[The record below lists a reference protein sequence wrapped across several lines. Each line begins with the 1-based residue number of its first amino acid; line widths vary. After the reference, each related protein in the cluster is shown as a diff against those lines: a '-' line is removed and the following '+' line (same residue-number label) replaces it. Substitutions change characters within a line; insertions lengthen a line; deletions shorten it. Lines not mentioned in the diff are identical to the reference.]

1 MGIAEILLLGLAL
14 SMDAFAVTISN
25 SFVYQHESR
34 ARMMLMPVFF
44 GVFQGLMPLLGY
56 FLGTLAADLIERFAG
71 IVTLVILGFIG
82 GNMIFEGVK
91 AIRGA
96 GAGEGEEPSQNGSAA
111 KRLTIVTVFLQAI
124 ATSIDAFAVGVSL
137 LAAGASIAVA
147 SPVIALT
154 TFACCVIALL
164 VGKRFGNLL
173 GDRAQVVGGV
183 VLVCIGIKALF

>member
-1 MGIAEILLLGLAL
+1 MGLVEILVLGLAL

-44 GVFQGLMPLLGY
+44 GVFQGGMPLLGF
-56 FLGTLAADLIERFAG
+56 FLGTFAASFIERFAG
-71 IVTLVILGFIG
+71 IISFVILAFIG

-91 AIRGA
+91 AIRG
-96 GAGEGEEPSQNGSAA
+96 GKEEHDEIAQ
-111 KRLTIVTVFLQAI
+111 KHLTLPTVLVQAV

-147 SPVIALT
+147 SPIIAAT
-154 TFACCVIALL
+154 TFACCIVALF
-164 VGKRFGNLL
+164 VGKRFGSLL
-173 GDRAQVVGGV
+173 GDRAQIVGGV
-183 VLVCIGIKALF
+183 VLVCIGLKALLF